1 MTRRQAI
8 DSATTYFDS
17 GGFLIDLARR
27 VHMMTESQDSGR
39 ADDLR
44 AYLADEIVPSIDRMG
59 FESRIVENPVAG
71 SAPFLIATRI
81 EDPSLPTILMYG
93 HGDVVRGHDGQW
105 KDQMSPWNVTVE
117 GDRWFGRGTADNKGQ
132 HTINLAA
139 LEQVVAAR
147 HRRLGFNATLLLEM
161 GEETGSPGLRAVCEQ
176 NQDLLAADILI
187 ASDGPRARSNV
198 PCVFL
203 GSRGFVNFTLSVRLR
218 SGAHHSGNW
227 GGALGNAGT
236 VLANAISSLVDGRGR
251 ILVDALLPTHIPD
264 AVRTALKHIAVGG
277 GPNDPHVDADWGEP
291 GLTAQERVY
300 AWNALEVLAFTTGNP
315 TSPIG
320 AIPPVAHAHCQL
332 RYVVGTDC
340 ERIEEVLR
348 HRLDAC
354 GFDRVEVAIGER
366 MGATRLPP
374 DDPWVAWALDS
385 IERTTGKQPDL
396 LPNLGG
402 SLPNDVF
409 SEVLG
414 LPTVWIP
421 HSYGAC
427 SQHAPNEHLLGSVA
441 REALQIMAG
450 IFWDLG
456 ESASAVRD
464 RRKEGVLVAQA

>member
-187 ASDGPRARSNV
+187 ASDGPGPDRTSLAFFSGRAGSSTSRFPSGSGRAHIIPEIGAGRSAM
-198 PCVFL
+198 PAPSSPTR
-203 GSRGFVNFTLSVRLR
+203 SRR
-218 SGAHHSGNW
+218 SST
-227 GGALGNAGT
+227 GGGG
-236 VLANAISSLVDGRGR
+236 SSLTRCCRR
-251 ILVDALLPTHIPD
+251 IF
-264 AVRTALKHIAVGG
+264 RMRC
-277 GPNDPHVDADWGEP
+277 
-291 GLTAQERVY
+291 GLR
-300 AWNALEVLAFTTGNP
+300 
-315 TSPIG
+315 
-320 AIPPVAHAHCQL
+320 
-332 RYVVGTDC
+332 
-340 ERIEEVLR
+340 
-348 HRLDAC
+348 
-354 GFDRVEVAIGER
+354 
-366 MGATRLPP
+366 
-374 DDPWVAWALDS
+374 
-385 IERTTGKQPDL
+385 
-396 LPNLGG
+396 
-402 SLPNDVF
+402 
-409 SEVLG
+409 
-414 LPTVWIP
+414 
-421 HSYGAC
+421 
-427 SQHAPNEHLLGSVA
+427 
-441 REALQIMAG
+441 
-450 IFWDLG
+450 
-456 ESASAVRD
+456 
-464 RRKEGVLVAQA
+464 